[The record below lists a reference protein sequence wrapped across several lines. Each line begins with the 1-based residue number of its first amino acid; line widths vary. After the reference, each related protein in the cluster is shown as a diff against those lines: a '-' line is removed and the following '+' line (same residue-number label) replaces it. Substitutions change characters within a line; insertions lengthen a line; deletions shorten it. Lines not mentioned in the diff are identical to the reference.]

1 MAKKRSTTV
10 KPTTP
15 ATISFDSR
23 FNVTKS
29 PKLKIPNSVKKF
41 IKIFESCGFDCNNVD
56 EDSFCISIKNTA
68 SQFVLI
74 HENLRIA
81 SINIVLVTLPNVTE
95 AKKMMWMNLQMLNFP
110 LVRIT
115 LDQAGIIIASM
126 DYLYMFEVDEMY
138 LMTLVS
144 TLDSIVHEIYSRNDD
159 NILDLDLAYKLTFY
173 EPAESH

>member
-1 MAKKRSTTV
+1 MAKKRSTTD

-15 ATISFDSR
+15 PTISFDSLL
-23 FNVTKS
+23 NVTKS

-41 IKIFESCGFDCNNVD
+41 IKIFESCGFDCNEAD
-56 EDSFCISIKNTA
+56 KDSFCISIKNTA

-81 SINIVLVTLPNVTE
+81 SINIVLVTLPKVTE
-95 AKKMMWMNLQMLNFP
+95 AKKLKWMNLQMLNFP

-115 LDQAGIIIASM
+115 MDHAGIIIASI
-126 DYLYMFEVDEMY
+126 DYLHVFEVDEMY
-138 LMTLVS
+138 FMSLVS

-159 NILDLDLAYKLTFY
+159 NILDLDLAYKLNFY
-173 EPAESH
+173 EPAE